1 VKLIRKEE
9 ETPQFFRV
17 VGVVEADFRILGQP
31 VDVFVPELTGSRLV
45 ASRNYGPW
53 YTVIGRLRPGIS
65 IRQANEAA
73 RRAAIES
80 AQLHPSLLPVL
91 GGVAEGLHASQV
103 AHLRPPLSALSLA
116 VGFVLLIACV
126 NVAALLLTAGPARMR
141 EFAIRT
147 AIGATRGRVVRQ
159 VMLEYLMLAS
169 AGGAGGL
176 AMAKLCVTLLPVLA
190 PGDLPRMEGVAL
202 DWAVLLFTAS
212 VSLLSGIALGIAPAA
227 VLARADLTRPMTGA
241 TGLFFARRHGWGDW
255 ILGAQLT
262 LVLALMVVTGLA
274 VRSASNLVNVDLGFR
289 SDGVVGAEVFLG
301 RRHYAEDRYDI
312 LQRDLMALAS
322 TIPGV
327 TRVALV
333 YDVPPSEKQGPD
345 ILYDLPDGRRFGAR
359 FRPITP
365 AFFELLQIPVLAG
378 RGFQEADR
386 TGRRLIVNQAF
397 ARRCCARTDVVGMR
411 MRLGAEGEFEI
422 IGVVRDVR
430 ERGWAG
436 EPEPTAYTFMG
447 ASWRDRP
454 PHFWLLMKSSLHE
467 GSGLSG
473 MRGLLERVDPD
484 LPVRVTTLGAR
495 MRASW
500 AQLRFY
506 TALLTGFSLFGVL
519 LAAVGVHAVV
529 SSHVNRRT
537 REFGVRLAIGA
548 TPRAITTMV
557 LVGALRTAL
566 LSAVAGLWL
575 GVTAGRGLTSL
586 LFGLKATDP
595 TTLGAAMVLL
605 LMVVAAA
612 AYQPAARAGSV
623 DPTT

>member
-1 VKLIRKEE
+1 
-9 ETPQFFRV
+9 
-17 VGVVEADFRILGQP
+17 
-31 VDVFVPELTGSRLV
+31 
-45 ASRNYGPW
+45 
-53 YTVIGRLRPGIS
+53 
-65 IRQANEAA
+65 
-73 RRAAIES
+73 
-80 AQLHPSLLPVL
+80 
-91 GGVAEGLHASQV
+91 
-103 AHLRPPLSALSLA
+103 
-116 VGFVLLIACV
+116 VLLIACV
-126 NVAALLLTAGPARMR
+126 NVAALLLTASPARMR

-274 VRSASNLVNVDLGFR
+274 VRSASNLLNVDLGFR

-333 YDVPPSEKQGPD
+333 YDVPPSEEQGPD

-365 AFFELLQIPVLAG
+365 AFFELLQIPILAG

-397 ARRCCARTDVVGMR
+397 ARRCFARTDVVGMR
-411 MRLGAEGEFEI
+411 MRLGEEGEFEI

-467 GSGLSG
+467 GSYLGG

-557 LVGALRTAL
+557 LTGALRTAL

-595 TTLGAAMVLL
+595 TTLGTVMVLL

-623 DPTT
+623 DPTTTLRQE